1 MGQLNNAG
9 YIESRFLS
17 HLKSALNAEVV
28 LGNVTNMFEALD
40 WLKYTYFFIRFVR
53 NPIAYKFTLNPSM
66 DRMMQIE
73 EFLHNQI
80 EKVVLELSRERL
92 LRYDEKN
99 FYLNSTELGR
109 ITSHFYIQCET
120 MAMFCENLGI
130 MTDNNQ
136 VIKNKNDYVN
146 DFQLMLILAKA
157 KEFENLKVV
166 FISTKRM

>member
-1 MGQLNNAG
+1 MGLLNNPG
-9 YIESRFLS
+9 YLESRFMS

-40 WLKYTYFFIRFVR
+40 WLKFTYFFIRFVR
-53 NPIAYKFTLNPSM
+53 NPIAYQFTLNHSM

-73 EFLHNQI
+73 DFLQNQI
-80 EKVVLELSRERL
+80 ERVVLELSRERL
-92 LRYDEKN
+92 LLYDEKN
-99 FYLNSTELGR
+99 FYLNPTELGR

-120 MAMFCENLGI
+120 MAMLCENLGI

-136 VIKNKNDYVN
+136 EIKSKDYVD

-157 KEFENLKVV
+157 KEFENLKVQ
-166 FISTKRM
+166 